1 MGVAVDKIL
10 QRGILSLVRMGFREG
25 NAVAYSLQNLPGF
38 HPGLLPA
45 VPHCAGGCPMSEV
58 EPVST
63 SAMYL
68 DQIVRLEAENARLV
82 AQAARQSRQITEQS
96 FYIGQLTRRISQLE
110 ARSKPVAT
118 QPLRNNGRRYTRLG
132 EV

>member
-1 MGVAVDKIL
+1 
-10 QRGILSLVRMGFREG
+10 
-25 NAVAYSLQNLPGF
+25 
-38 HPGLLPA
+38 
-45 VPHCAGGCPMSEV
+45 MSEV
-58 EPVST
+58 EPVSM

-68 DQIVRLEAENARLV
+68 DQIARLEAENARLV

-96 FYIGQLTRRISQLE
+96 MYIGQLTRRISQLE